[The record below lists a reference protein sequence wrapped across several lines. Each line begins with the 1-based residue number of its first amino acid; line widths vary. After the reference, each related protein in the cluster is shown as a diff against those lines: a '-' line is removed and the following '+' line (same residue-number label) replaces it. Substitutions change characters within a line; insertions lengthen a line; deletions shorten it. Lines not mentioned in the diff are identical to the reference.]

1 MPSNLTLTFYGVYY
15 TYFNILQQ
23 IFRLPPM
30 RYGCVKNLH
39 GYMYVFTTVTGC
51 GNLWLSKKTK
61 RMFVYIV
68 LIQNACCTKNENN
81 KQWQQ
86 WILVKS
92 TMYITHG
99 KEKRIKNDMR
109 EHHAQWMAAENIS
122 RHPDSQIDYYRGTVR
137 LFSMPNAADD
147 VGYSIIYLY
156 FVSFSLFTNL
166 KHWVRLMFSLFILA
180 ITLAWKILINWL
192 FKQTNKA
199 HFV

>member
-1 MPSNLTLTFYGVYY
+1 
-15 TYFNILQQ
+15 
-23 IFRLPPM
+23 
-30 RYGCVKNLH
+30 
-39 GYMYVFTTVTGC
+39 
-51 GNLWLSKKTK
+51 
-61 RMFVYIV
+61 
-68 LIQNACCTKNENN
+68 
-81 KQWQQ
+81 
-86 WILVKS
+86 
-92 TMYITHG
+92 MYITHG